1 MAPAVRTQHQE
12 GCPQVCPQSPPTPS
26 IPHTDLVLAD
36 GPLLEQWS
44 WEAQG
49 SQAQEGFH
57 PVSGGKRTVLSLGAL
72 LRERAQPWGAPVL
85 GTPSSPLSQG
95 FGAELCHA
103 AHHFGVEPDSS
114 SLSES
119 NKMTMSQ
126 KPHSVTRGK
135 ELQF

>member
-1 MAPAVRTQHQE
+1 M
-12 GCPQVCPQSPPTPS
+12 
-26 IPHTDLVLAD
+26 LAD

-44 WEAQG
+44 WEARG
-49 SQAQEGFH
+49 SQVQEGFR
-57 PVSGGKRTVLSLGAL
+57 PVPGGKRTVMSLGAL

-85 GTPSSPLSQG
+85 GSYSSPPSQG
-95 FGAELCHA
+95 FGAELCYA
-103 AHHFGVEPDSS
+103 SYHFGVEPGSS

-119 NKMTMSQ
+119 NKMTVSQ